1 MKVAKQ
7 TEKMFVLEN
16 QLDLLGKLNKL
27 NRLRLFAKYL
37 LQLVAGWGCPAN
49 FAEKYSI
56 EWEKSG
62 SGWQFISF
70 LAKSQIGKLQTASS
84 FAFADLLSE
93 PSTNY

>member
-37 LQLVAGWGCPAN
+37 RQLVAGWDPAN

-56 EWEKSG
+56 EWEKSK
-62 SGWQFISF
+62 SGWHLFVWNLRRVIWLEF
-70 LAKSQIGKLQTASS
+70 DCLVRI
-84 FAFADLLSE
+84 
-93 PSTNY
+93 

>member
-37 LQLVAGWGCPAN
+37 LQLVAGWDPAN

-84 FAFADLLSE
+84 FAFARPPIGAVD
-93 PSTNY
+93 

>member
-37 LQLVAGWGCPAN
+37 LQLVAGWGWP
-49 FAEKYSI
+49 
-56 EWEKSG
+56 
-62 SGWQFISF
+62 
-70 LAKSQIGKLQTASS
+70 SQLC
-84 FAFADLLSE
+84 
-93 PSTNY
+93 